1 MRSSI
6 AAVTLAHLPAKHAVP
21 VLLRTHNSFAPTT
34 KTQRSSTPTALYATP
49 TRTSIVLSSAPTDFG
64 DFYRGARWRSRE
76 NASAPA
82 AVFDAAVS
90 ILVNK
95 TAEYAATSSTR
106 FATGLQHNPMIFAL
120 VQCTPDL
127 VPSDCRRCLAYI
139 LTDAYDQSAF
149 FSGTPLVQL
158 PSASTGGSGRKGT
171 HACIVIQAA

>member
-1 MRSSI
+1 MRLQQRLNSLLRPLHSTLLQPELRSSS
-6 AAVTLAHLPAKHAVP
+6 PP
-21 VLLRTHNSFAPTT
+21 P
-34 KTQRSSTPTALYATP
+34 P
-49 TRTSIVLSSAPTDFG
+49 DFG

-120 VQCTPDL
+120 VHARSGALRLQEEGGAWPTFLLMGP
-127 VPSDCRRCLAYI
+127 RRYVA
-139 LTDAYDQSAF
+139 AHRV
-149 FSGTPLVQL
+149 VQL
-158 PSASTGGSGRKGT
+158 VYSDAATSTISPLSSPAHRWFNCRLLPPVAVAVKVRMHALYSSIAPSYS
-171 HACIVIQAA
+171 